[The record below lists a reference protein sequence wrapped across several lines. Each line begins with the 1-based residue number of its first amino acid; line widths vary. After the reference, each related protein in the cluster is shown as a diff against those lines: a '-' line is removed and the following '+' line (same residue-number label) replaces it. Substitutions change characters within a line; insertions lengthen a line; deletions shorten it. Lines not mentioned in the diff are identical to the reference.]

1 MAVLQKTPCARAPLC
16 CENRQR
22 RTRGQQQQQQQPT
35 RKHAMNTDGGSPT
48 GTNDSMASGGRGA
61 RTTPKV
67 QTAQRKTTM
76 TAKRKPRGKNPNK
89 TNQPK
94 GEAHEGKATPKGV
107 QVGKTNEPEGRQDQ
121 QQTNKHKS
129 RTDKGPKNLLHTNQ
143 PSLHSINVTRLISNN
158 PTIPRRQKLSR
169 LGTLHK
175 RRGQSQAICSNVP
188 SSAQPSQMH
197 MVEGR

>member
-1 MAVLQKTPCARAPLC
+1 MISRVKFGLNCPQIDSAK
-16 CENRQR
+16 
-22 RTRGQQQQQQQPT
+22 RGGSNSSGSSSPQ
-35 RKHAMNTDGGSPT
+35 RKHVMNTEGGSPT
-48 GTNDSMASGGRGA
+48 GGRGA

-67 QTAQRKTTM
+67 QTAQRKTTK

-94 GEAHEGKATPKGV
+94 GKAYEGKTTPKGV

-129 RTDKGPKNLLHTNQ
+129 MMDKGPKNPLHTNQ
-143 PSLHSINVTRLISNN
+143 PSLHSNNVTRLISTN
-158 PTIPRRQKLSR
+158 PTIPRRQNLAG

-188 SSAQPSQMH
+188 SSAQPS
-197 MVEGR
+197 R